1 MIIVI
6 VIVIV
11 DTDYNDMT
19 MWRVPSLDDT
29 LYTVLSQSGI
39 RFLLYRYYN

>member
-1 MIIVI
+1 MKETAKVTDMDKTS
-6 VIVIV
+6 V
-11 DTDYNDMT
+11 DTR
-19 MWRVPSLDDT
+19 RVPSLGDT